1 MLQPVWIVGFTGHR
15 PGKSPGRSPQELAA
29 CEESLKSTLELLQDK
44 AESAGGRVDLFVSLA
59 AGSDL
64 LVASVAE
71 SLGMVI
77 HVILPM
83 PEDEFANDFAGDSE
97 SWNLARRFIEKA
109 KDPNERGTFRVV
121 TGDTQ
126 RPQCYH
132 ETNIQ
137 MIQSSDVLIAVWNN
151 LPAEGLGGTE
161 EVIAQAERHH
171 LPIIKINPAE
181 EAKQFLPS
189 ELNEWPKQDEV
200 LHELHHVLETDEK
213 SKEQVSTAKELFGT
227 LDQFATSSGK
237 KFRGRL
243 LAAMLLHFIA
253 ALLAA
258 TNASFTPVI
267 HHSKESHGEAK
278 NDPPKATKSA
288 NEKEK
293 HNGKVAKKRLIDQV
307 PWVLTAIEFAL
318 VLLATIIM
326 LWLSFNHLHEQWRKS
341 RFAAELIRGITASS
355 SFLDPLNPLILRHA
369 PEWRRFA
376 VSVALMACHTSDQS
390 TPDTLEHRKN
400 IYLKSRVEDQCDR
413 YFSKQHSRAEVWSR
427 PLKLLG
433 LFSGLTAWVF
443 ILAALIAKLT
453 ADKWV
458 EGTYLGAAIASWFPI
473 VLPLAAGAAISLIVA
488 TDNARRSERY
498 RIMAE
503 RLEHSK
509 RTLPGLQTETV
520 VAKYVG
526 RNEEILLDELVEWYS
541 AAKNTG
547 H

>member
-1 MLQPVWIVGFTGHR
+1 MLEPVWIVGFTGHR
-15 PGKSPGRSPQELAA
+15 PGKSPGRSPQDLAA
-29 CEESLKSTLELLQDK
+29 CEETLRSTLKLLCAK
-44 AESAGGRVDLFVSLA
+44 AEAAGGRVDLFVSLA

-64 LVASVAE
+64 LVASVAQ
-71 SLGMVI
+71 SLGIII

-83 PEDEFANDFAGDSE
+83 PENEFANDFDGDSE
-97 SWNLARRFIEKA
+97 SWNLARQFIEQA
-109 KDPNERGTFRVV
+109 KDPNVPGTFRVV
-121 TGDTQ
+121 AGDTQ

-137 MIQSSDVLIAVWNN
+137 MIQSSDALIAVWNN

-161 EVIAQAERHH
+161 EVIAQAERHQ

-181 EAKQFLPS
+181 NAKQVLPS
-189 ELNEWPKQDEV
+189 DLDEWPQRDDV
-200 LHELHHVLETDEK
+200 LHEIHHVLETHEK
-213 SKEQVSTAKELFGT
+213 SNERPGTANELFEA
-227 LDQFATSSGK
+227 LDQFATTIGK

-243 LAAMLLHFIA
+243 LAAMVLHFIA

-267 HHSKESHGEAK
+267 HHTKDSHALAVNYQTTE
-278 NDPPKATKSA
+278 TKSVNKKEQYDGA
-288 NEKEK
+288 VEKK
-293 HNGKVAKKRLIDQV
+293 QFITQV
-307 PWVLTAIEFAL
+307 PWILTAIEFAL
-318 VLLATIIM
+318 VLVATIIM

-376 VSVALMACHTSDQS
+376 VSVALMAWHSSDQS
-390 TPDTLEHRKN
+390 VLNSLDERKK

-453 ADKWV
+453 ADEWV